1 MGVGRGCGSWVW
13 VVGRGSWVW
22 VNVVGKKMSSKKIK
36 IKKQKVVK
44 FMKRKS
50 PSTNQSYSPSPRSAK
65 QISESSSTNG
75 H

>member
-1 MGVGRGCGSWVW
+1 MGRGWWVEVVGRGCGC
-13 VVGRGSWVW
+13 GY
-22 VNVVGKKMSSKKIK
+22 KKFSKKIK

-50 PSTNQSYSPSPRSAK
+50 PRNSPIPPRSAK
-65 QISESSSTNG
+65 QISESFRKNG

>member
-1 MGVGRGCGSWVW
+1 MG
-13 VVGRGSWVW
+13 VGRGSWVW
-22 VNVVGKKMSSKKIK
+22 VNVVGKKNVFQKNKIKK

-50 PSTNQSYSPSPRSAK
+50 RSTNQSYSPSPRSAK
-65 QISESSSTNG
+65 QISESSSTNV